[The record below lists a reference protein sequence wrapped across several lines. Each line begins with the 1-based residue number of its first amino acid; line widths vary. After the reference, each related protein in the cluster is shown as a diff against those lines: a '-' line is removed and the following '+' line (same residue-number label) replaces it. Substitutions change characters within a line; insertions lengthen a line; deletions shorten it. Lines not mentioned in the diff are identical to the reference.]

1 MIGNQTK
8 GRGFRGLLNY
18 LESQKDAKLIGGNM
32 GGNNARAL
40 AENSKFPDN

>member
-18 LESQKDAKLIGGNM
+18 LENQKDAKLIGGNM
-32 GGNNARAL
+32 GGNNAPAL
-40 AENSKFPDN
+40 ARELL